1 MDKKFIFISYASIDN
16 ELVAILKDQILL
28 GTSFEPII
36 IADQRKALKPLTQKI
51 IDGIGKSDFIIPI
64 ITSNSFKEQWINQEI
79 GYSIS
84 KGKNIVPIV
93 QREIIKELKGF
104 IHGEIDLPYNF
115 GSGAKLLRTS
125 KSDFLKACKLL
136 LSDIENETIKSI
148 EVEQKQ
154 DPIFEKAI
162 KLKNIRDRH
171 LSKETL
177 INSPDIILKFSQFVL
192 KEIIENLV
200 LKLEKIKSETGIEFI
215 IKTRKDKHLGI
226 IFSAEGYSVS
236 LYWERSDRYIK
247 DSVLVERFWE
257 GIIPVFDRFQLPPSE
272 RDKILKRGENIYSP
286 GISDNLDLIWVNKRQ
301 FTSEQIVNYGIDWKL
316 KSIET
321 KYKK

>member
-301 FTSEQIVNYGIDWKL
+301 FTSEQIVNNGIDWIL